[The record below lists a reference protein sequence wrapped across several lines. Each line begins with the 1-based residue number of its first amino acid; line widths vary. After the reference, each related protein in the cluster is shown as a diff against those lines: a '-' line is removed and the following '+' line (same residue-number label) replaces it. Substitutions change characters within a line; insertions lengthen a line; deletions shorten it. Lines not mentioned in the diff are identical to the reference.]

1 MEDTYFSHDGLRE
14 FLEDDEYSEEQIE
27 KILQKT
33 ENILIFWCENQGI
46 WNVGIKK
53 EDLSLKN
60 PPIYMSTN
68 DDLYSWEK
76 VTEDIDTFI
85 ISQVIDNIESTEIYT
100 EIVEGEEI
108 ENILSEKKSPMTNS
122 KKVDIS
128 VVMGK

>member
-1 MEDTYFSHDGLRE
+1 M
-14 FLEDDEYSEEQIE
+14 
-27 KILQKT
+27 
-33 ENILIFWCENQGI
+33 
-46 WNVGIKK
+46 
-53 EDLSLKN
+53 KN

>member
-1 MEDTYFSHDGLRE
+1 M
-14 FLEDDEYSEEQIE
+14 
-27 KILQKT
+27 
-33 ENILIFWCENQGI
+33 
-46 WNVGIKK
+46 
-53 EDLSLKN
+53 KN

-108 ENILSEKKSPMTNS
+108 ENILSEKKISYDELKKSRYISSNGKIKFSNYADYDSDTIYLFILNS
-122 KKVDIS
+122 DEIKRVYIVKPKEKKYE
-128 VVMGK
+128 

>member
-1 MEDTYFSHDGLRE
+1 
-14 FLEDDEYSEEQIE
+14 
-27 KILQKT
+27 
-33 ENILIFWCENQGI
+33 
-46 WNVGIKK
+46 
-53 EDLSLKN
+53 
-60 PPIYMSTN
+60 MSTN

-108 ENILSEKKSPMTNS
+108 ENILSEKKISYDEL

>member
-1 MEDTYFSHDGLRE
+1 
-14 FLEDDEYSEEQIE
+14 
-27 KILQKT
+27 
-33 ENILIFWCENQGI
+33 
-46 WNVGIKK
+46 
-53 EDLSLKN
+53 
-60 PPIYMSTN
+60 MSTN

-100 EIVEGEEI
+100 KIVEGEEI